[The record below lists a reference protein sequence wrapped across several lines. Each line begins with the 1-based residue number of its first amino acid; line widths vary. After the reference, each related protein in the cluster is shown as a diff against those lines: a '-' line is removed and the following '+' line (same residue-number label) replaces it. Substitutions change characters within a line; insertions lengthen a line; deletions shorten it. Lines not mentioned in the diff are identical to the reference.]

1 MTIKTP
7 LNDMLGIKYPIIQA
21 AMGPFYTTKLCC
33 AVVNAGGFGIVS
45 HTNLV
50 GVDPIKDMEENIKYV
65 MKNCKGNFGVNIRVA
80 RIQIDAPGI
89 MELIMKMRK
98 ENPEVKKRLK
108 MVVTSAGNPKPP
120 AQLFKEKDKD
130 LLVFHVA
137 PTLYHAMKVDGLCD
151 GIVCT
156 GYEGGGH
163 QSYERVNTTVLV
175 SEAVKNCK
183 KPIIACGGF
192 SDGRGIAAALAMG
205 AVGVQMGTRF
215 IATKESEF
223 HQNYKDFI
231 IRSKDSDTMVCQGAF
246 GPIRLLKNKYAE
258 HHGEI
263 VSREEKLAAES
274 ELDVKAIQEDNEKY
288 ALVYKGDI
296 ENGPVL
302 CGQSCGNTKDIPT
315 VKELID
321 RMMKEAEEAIKKTSK
336 FVVA

>member
-1 MTIKTP
+1 
-7 LNDMLGIKYPIIQA
+7 
-21 AMGPFYTTKLCC
+21 
-33 AVVNAGGFGIVS
+33 
-45 HTNLV
+45 
-50 GVDPIKDMEENIKYV
+50 MEENIKYV
-65 MKNCKGNFGVNIRVA
+65 LKNCKGNFGVNIRVA
-80 RIQIDAPGI
+80 RIQIDAPAL
-89 MELIMKMRK
+89 MELVMRMRK
-98 ENPEVKKRLK
+98 ENPEAKKRLK

-151 GIVCT
+151 GIICT

-175 SEAVKNCK
+175 SEAVKQCK
-183 KPIIACGGF
+183 KPVVACGGF
-192 SDGRGIAAALAMG
+192 SDGHGIAAALAMG

-215 IATKESEF
+215 IVTKESEF

-231 IRSKDSDTMVCQGAF
+231 LRSKDSDTMVCQGAF

-263 VSREEKLAAES
+263 LSKDEKMAAES
-274 ELDVKAIQEDNEKY
+274 ELDVAAITEDNKKY
-288 ALVYKGDI
+288 GLVYEGDI

-302 CGQSCGNTKDIPT
+302 CGQSCGNVKDIPT
-315 VKELID
+315 VKELIE
-321 RMMKEAEEAIKKTSK
+321 RMMKEAEEAIKKTNK
-336 FVVA
+336 YIVA